1 MKWVAVRLAQI
12 IAGAAVGGAE
22 LFFERLCIGLHEA
35 GDAVLPVIRRQP
47 DRAARLT
54 KAGLSPVQLRFG
66 GPMDL
71 MTGPRVG
78 QALQRFAPE
87 IVVAWMN
94 RAARFTPPGPWVL
107 VGRLGG
113 YYDLKYY
120 WRCDHLV
127 GNTKGL
133 AAWIAASGWPADRVH
148 YVPNFVTDF
157 AGMVPVA
164 RRSLGVP
171 AGCKLVLAL
180 GRLHA
185 NKGFD
190 ILLRALPRL
199 HGVHVLIAG
208 EGPEREALQDLAR
221 AEGVAGRVHMPGW
234 RHDTGNLLAASDVV
248 VCSSRHEPL
257 GNVVI
262 EGWSAAR
269 PVIAAAAQ
277 GPAELIEAGVTG
289 ELVPLED
296 SRALAEGILSV
307 LQDARY
313 AAMLAQAGRA
323 RFVEDFAPAP
333 VLSRWRDFLSGLV
346 AR

>member
-1 MKWVAVRLAQI
+1 MKWVAVRLAQVM
-12 IAGAAVGGAE
+12 AGAPTGGAE

-35 GDAVLPVIRRQP
+35 GDAVLPIIRRQP
-47 DRAARLT
+47 ERAARLST
-54 KAGLSPVQLRFG
+54 AGLLPVQLRFG
-66 GPMDL
+66 GAMDL
-71 MTGPRVG
+71 MTGPRLG
-78 QALQRFAPE
+78 HALHRFAPE

-94 RAARFTPPGPWVL
+94 RAARFTPGGPWVL

-120 WRCDHLV
+120 RRCDHLV
-127 GNTKGL
+127 GNTSGL

-157 AGMVPVA
+157 ANMVPVT

-171 AGCKLVLAL
+171 DGCRLVLAL

-208 EGPEREALQDLAR
+208 EGPEREALQALAR
-221 AEGVAGRVHMPGW
+221 AQGVAGRVHMPGW
-234 RHDTGNLLAASDVV
+234 RQDTGNLLAASDAV

-269 PVIAAAAQ
+269 PVIAAAAL
-277 GPAELIEAGVTG
+277 GPTELIEAGVTG
-289 ELVPLED
+289 VLVPPED
-296 SRALAEGILSV
+296 SRALADGILSV
-307 LQDARY
+307 LEDARY

-323 RFVEDFAPAP
+323 RFIEDFAPAR
-333 VLSRWRDFLSGLV
+333 VLSRWQAFLAGLV